1 MHRIRSP
8 WEICASV
15 LLERPPR
22 IAPLLTPLEASVK
35 DVMSAIEM
43 EKSSVSLHEARIE
56 REKTQKS
63 TRLAIDDEDAWR
75 VELEEFRA
83 AKRVEGID
91 RPSRLIVEM
100 DVGGGFFQWSLPFS
114 TFRSE
119 DQHLR
124 KTAERA
130 LIEIVGEDIDFYL
143 WGNAPWSHY
152 EYKYPQHVQKKVGKI
167 GRKVFLFKG
176 QYLGGHIQPQKD
188 ISNKYSWNFIEEMKT
203 HLHPKEYK
211 AVYKCVWNED

>member
-100 DVGGGFFQWSLPFS
+100 D
-114 TFRSE
+114 RIK
-119 DQHLR
+119 HLR